1 MYKFILI
8 FLYSTSFFC
17 ICDIIILSVFVF
29 EIQFYYK
36 ETKND
41 CRRTIKGLKLISGNL
56 GVHREIS
63 TVTVV
68 DTPDGF
74 QWLKGNEVVIT
85 TTYALEKTPNS
96 FLDFISKLLSRN
108 ISALIVK
115 SDRYIKVIPENA
127 KKLCDEKALPLIY
140 CPAIYAFTDIINPTL
155 SGIISKQA
163 EQLKESSK
171 IHESFLELAIND
183 RSIHQILQTL
193 STLIQEPTA
202 YVDTVFHKVY
212 FSENVSEDS
221 LYLKGLSYEII
232 LNEYR
237 EKYQCIDVVNK
248 EQKFGYIMLLS
259 DRSDRTYP
267 DTDSNIYKTAIEYA
281 SIVIILRM
289 QIRISNRM
297 IEEKYY
303 SSFVGDL
310 MLNNVKTREEIN
322 TRAHLYG
329 WNLDGGGFVAIID
342 INNIKKYYLRNLDT
356 GTNEKLQKYTD
367 QIFDTSI
374 KYIKQAF
381 PSTIYYSQSDFI
393 AFLITG
399 KLPVSARKTLADT
412 FSQIQHSLLN
422 AVPFTISMGVGMY
435 VDDIINIHNSYQQ
448 AKQVIQTVYQ
458 IQQFNRLFFYD
469 QIGIYRLLFSISS
482 NNEAIEFCDKYVK
495 PLQQYDDQHH
505 ANLIETLQS
514 IINCGWNLKLASE
527 KLFLHYNSVK
537 YRFQKICDLLEIDL
551 RDNSRHTEIELALKI
566 YLIQKNQI

>member
-1 MYKFILI
+1 MTVEEL
-8 FLYSTSFFC
+8 LQ
-17 ICDIIILSVFVF
+17 LP
-29 EIQFYYK
+29 
-36 ETKND
+36 
-41 CRRTIKGLKLISGNL
+41 TIKGLKLISGNL

-85 TTYALEKTPNS
+85 TTYALEKTPNA

-514 IINCGWNLKLASE
+514 IINCGWNLKRASE

>member
-1 MYKFILI
+1 MTVEEL
-8 FLYSTSFFC
+8 LQ
-17 ICDIIILSVFVF
+17 LP
-29 EIQFYYK
+29 
-36 ETKND
+36 
-41 CRRTIKGLKLISGNL
+41 TIKGLKLISGNL

-85 TTYALEKTPNS
+85 TTYALEKTPNA

-329 WNLDGGGFVAIID
+329 WDLDGGGFVAIID
-342 INNIKKYYLRNLDT
+342 INNIKKYYLRDLDT

-367 QIFDTSI
+367 RIFDTSI
-374 KYIKQAF
+374 KCIKQAF

-482 NNEAIEFCDKYVK
+482 NNEAIEFCDKYIK

>member
-1 MYKFILI
+1 MTVEEL
-8 FLYSTSFFC
+8 LQ
-17 ICDIIILSVFVF
+17 LP
-29 EIQFYYK
+29 
-36 ETKND
+36 
-41 CRRTIKGLKLISGNL
+41 TIKGLKLISGNL

-85 TTYALEKTPNS
+85 TTYALEKTPNA

-140 CPAIYAFTDIINPTL
+140 CPAIYAFTDIINPAL

>member
-1 MYKFILI
+1 MTVEEL
-8 FLYSTSFFC
+8 LE
-17 ICDIIILSVFVF
+17 LP
-29 EIQFYYK
+29 
-36 ETKND
+36 
-41 CRRTIKGLKLISGNL
+41 TIKGLKLISGNL

-85 TTYALEKTPNS
+85 TTYALEKTPNA

-140 CPAIYAFTDIINPTL
+140 CPAIYAFADIINTTL

-329 WNLDGGGFVAIID
+329 WDLDGGGFVAIID
-342 INNIKKYYLRNLDT
+342 INNIKKYYLRDLDT

-367 QIFDTSI
+367 RIFDTSI
-374 KYIKQAF
+374 KCIKQAF

>member
-1 MYKFILI
+1 MTVEEL
-8 FLYSTSFFC
+8 LQ
-17 ICDIIILSVFVF
+17 LP
-29 EIQFYYK
+29 
-36 ETKND
+36 
-41 CRRTIKGLKLISGNL
+41 TIKGLKLISGNL
-56 GVHREIS
+56 GIHREIS

-85 TTYALEKTPNS
+85 TTYALEKTPNA

-140 CPAIYAFTDIINPTL
+140 CPAIYAFADIINPTL
-155 SGIISKQA
+155 YGIISKQA

-237 EKYQCIDVVNK
+237 EKYQCIDVINK

-329 WNLDGGGFVAIID
+329 WDLDGGGFVAIID
-342 INNIKKYYLRNLDT
+342 INNIKKYYLRDLDT

-367 QIFDTSI
+367 RIFDTSI
-374 KYIKQAF
+374 KCIKQAF

-422 AVPFTISMGVGMY
+422 TVPFTISMGVGMY

-482 NNEAIEFCDKYVK
+482 NNEAIEFCDKYIK

>member
-1 MYKFILI
+1 MTVEEL
-8 FLYSTSFFC
+8 LQ
-17 ICDIIILSVFVF
+17 LP
-29 EIQFYYK
+29 
-36 ETKND
+36 
-41 CRRTIKGLKLISGNL
+41 TIKGLKLISGNL

-85 TTYALEKTPNS
+85 TTYALEKTPNA

-171 IHESFLELAIND
+171 IHKSFLELAIND

>member
-1 MYKFILI
+1 MTVEEL
-8 FLYSTSFFC
+8 LE
-17 ICDIIILSVFVF
+17 LP
-29 EIQFYYK
+29 
-36 ETKND
+36 
-41 CRRTIKGLKLISGNL
+41 TIKGLKLISGNL

-85 TTYALEKTPNS
+85 TTYALEKTPNA

-140 CPAIYAFTDIINPTL
+140 CPAIYTFADIINPTL

-329 WNLDGGGFVAIID
+329 WDLDGGGFVAIID
-342 INNIKKYYLRNLDT
+342 INNIKKYYLRDLDT

-367 QIFDTSI
+367 RIFDTSI
-374 KYIKQAF
+374 KCIKQAF

>member
-1 MYKFILI
+1 MTVEEL
-8 FLYSTSFFC
+8 LQ
-17 ICDIIILSVFVF
+17 LP
-29 EIQFYYK
+29 
-36 ETKND
+36 
-41 CRRTIKGLKLISGNL
+41 TIKGLKLISGNL

-448 AKQVIQTVYQ
+448 AKQVIQTIYQ

>member
-1 MYKFILI
+1 MTVEEL
-8 FLYSTSFFC
+8 LQ
-17 ICDIIILSVFVF
+17 LP
-29 EIQFYYK
+29 
-36 ETKND
+36 
-41 CRRTIKGLKLISGNL
+41 TIKGLKLISGNL
-56 GVHREIS
+56 GIHREIS

-85 TTYALEKTPNS
+85 TTYALEKTPNA

-140 CPAIYAFTDIINPTL
+140 CLAIYAFADIINPTL

-329 WNLDGGGFVAIID
+329 WDLDGGGFVAIID
-342 INNIKKYYLRNLDT
+342 INNIKKYYLRDLDT

-367 QIFDTSI
+367 RIFDTSI

>member
-1 MYKFILI
+1 MTVEEL
-8 FLYSTSFFC
+8 LQ
-17 ICDIIILSVFVF
+17 LP
-29 EIQFYYK
+29 
-36 ETKND
+36 
-41 CRRTIKGLKLISGNL
+41 TIKGLKLISGNL

-85 TTYALEKTPNS
+85 TTYALEKTPNA

-140 CPAIYAFTDIINPTL
+140 CPSIYAFTDIINPTL
-155 SGIISKQA
+155 SEIISKQA

-329 WNLDGGGFVAIID
+329 WDLDGGGFVAIID
-342 INNIKKYYLRNLDT
+342 INNIKKYYLRDLDT

-482 NNEAIEFCDKYVK
+482 NNEAIEFCDKYIK

>member
-1 MYKFILI
+1 MTVEEL
-8 FLYSTSFFC
+8 LQ
-17 ICDIIILSVFVF
+17 LP
-29 EIQFYYK
+29 
-36 ETKND
+36 
-41 CRRTIKGLKLISGNL
+41 TIKGLKLISGNL

-85 TTYALEKTPNS
+85 TTYALEKTPNA

-566 YLIQKNQI
+566 YLIQMNITVRQSRQSGVARATCPD

>member
-1 MYKFILI
+1 MTVEEL
-8 FLYSTSFFC
+8 LQ
-17 ICDIIILSVFVF
+17 LP
-29 EIQFYYK
+29 
-36 ETKND
+36 
-41 CRRTIKGLKLISGNL
+41 TIKGLKLISGNL

-85 TTYALEKTPNS
+85 TTYALEKTPNA

-140 CPAIYAFTDIINPTL
+140 CPATYAFADIINPTL

>member
-1 MYKFILI
+1 MTVEEL
-8 FLYSTSFFC
+8 LQ
-17 ICDIIILSVFVF
+17 LP
-29 EIQFYYK
+29 
-36 ETKND
+36 
-41 CRRTIKGLKLISGNL
+41 TIKGLKLISGNL

-85 TTYALEKTPNS
+85 TTYALEKTPNA

-115 SDRYIKVIPENA
+115 SDRYINVIPENA

>member
-1 MYKFILI
+1 MTVEEL
-8 FLYSTSFFC
+8 LHLPT
-17 ICDIIILSVFVF
+17 L
-29 EIQFYYK
+29 
-36 ETKND
+36 N
-41 CRRTIKGLKLISGNL
+41 GLKLISGTL
-56 GVHREIS
+56 GIHREIS

-74 QWLKGNEVVIT
+74 QWLTGGEVVIT
-85 TTYALEKTPNS
+85 TTYALQNTPTA
-96 FLDFISKLLSRN
+96 FLDFTANLISRN

-115 SDRYIKVIPENA
+115 SDRYMKVIPENA
-127 KKLCDEKALPLIY
+127 KKLCDKEALPLIY
-140 CPAIYAFTDIINPTL
+140 CPPIYAFADIINPTL

-163 EQLKESSK
+163 EQLKESAK
-171 IHESFLELAIND
+171 IHESFLDLAVND
-183 RSIHQILQTL
+183 SSIHEILQTL

-202 YVDTVFHKVY
+202 YVDTVFHNVY
-212 FSENVSEDS
+212 FSENASQDT
-221 LYLKGLSYEII
+221 LLLKGLSYEII

-259 DRSDRTYP
+259 DQSTQRYP

-310 MLNNVKTREEIN
+310 LLNNVKTREEIN

-342 INNIKKYYLRNLDT
+342 INNIKQYYLRELEP

-367 QIFDTSI
+367 RIFDTSI

-381 PSTIYYSQSDFI
+381 PTAIYYSQSDFI

-399 KLPVSARKTLADT
+399 KLPASARKILDET
-412 FSQIQHSLLN
+412 FSQIQYSLLN
-422 AVPFTISMGVGMY
+422 RVPFTISMGVGLY
-435 VDDIINIHNSYQQ
+435 VDDIIDIHTSYQQ
-448 AKQVIQTVYQ
+448 AKQVIQTIYQ

-469 QIGIYRLLFSISS
+469 QIGIYRLLFSISANS
-482 NNEAIEFCDKYVK
+482 EAIDFCNKYIR

-505 ANLIETLQS
+505 ANLIETLQA
-514 IINCGWNLKLASE
+514 IINNGWNLKMTSE
-527 KLFLHYNSVK
+527 KMFLHYNSVK
-537 YRFQKICDLLEIDL
+537 YRFQKICDLLDIDL
-551 RDNSRHTEIELALKI
+551 RDSSRHTEIELALKI
-566 YLIQKNQI
+566 YLIQKNQM

>member
-1 MYKFILI
+1 MTVEEL
-8 FLYSTSFFC
+8 LQ
-17 ICDIIILSVFVF
+17 LP
-29 EIQFYYK
+29 
-36 ETKND
+36 
-41 CRRTIKGLKLISGNL
+41 TIKGLKLISGNL

-85 TTYALEKTPNS
+85 TTYALEKTPNA

-237 EKYQCIDVVNK
+237 EKYQCINVVNK

-329 WNLDGGGFVAIID
+329 WDLDGGGFVAIID

>member
-1 MYKFILI
+1 MTVEEL
-8 FLYSTSFFC
+8 LQ
-17 ICDIIILSVFVF
+17 LP
-29 EIQFYYK
+29 
-36 ETKND
+36 
-41 CRRTIKGLKLISGNL
+41 TIKGLKLISGNL
-56 GVHREIS
+56 GIHREIS

-85 TTYALEKTPNS
+85 TTYALEKTPNA
-96 FLDFISKLLSRN
+96 FIDFISKLLSRN

-127 KKLCDEKALPLIY
+127 KKICDEKALPLIY
-140 CPAIYAFTDIINPTL
+140 CPAIYAFSDIINPTL

-329 WNLDGGGFVAIID
+329 WDLDGGGFVAIID

>member
-1 MYKFILI
+1 MTVEEL
-8 FLYSTSFFC
+8 LQ
-17 ICDIIILSVFVF
+17 LP
-29 EIQFYYK
+29 
-36 ETKND
+36 
-41 CRRTIKGLKLISGNL
+41 TIKGLKLISGNL

-85 TTYALEKTPNS
+85 TTYALEKTPNA
-96 FLDFISKLLSRN
+96 FIDFISKLLSRN

-140 CPAIYAFTDIINPTL
+140 CPAIYAFADIINQTL

-171 IHESFLELAIND
+171 IHESFLELATND

-356 GTNEKLQKYTD
+356 GINEKLQKYTD

>member
-1 MYKFILI
+1 MTVEEL
-8 FLYSTSFFC
+8 LQ
-17 ICDIIILSVFVF
+17 LP
-29 EIQFYYK
+29 
-36 ETKND
+36 
-41 CRRTIKGLKLISGNL
+41 TIKGLKLISGNL
-56 GVHREIS
+56 GIHREIS

-85 TTYALEKTPNS
+85 TTYALEKTPNA

-140 CPAIYAFTDIINPTL
+140 CTAIYAFADIINPTL

-329 WNLDGGGFVAIID
+329 WDLDGGGFVAIID
-342 INNIKKYYLRNLDT
+342 INNIKKYYLRDLDT

-367 QIFDTSI
+367 RIFDTSI

>member
-1 MYKFILI
+1 MTVEEL
-8 FLYSTSFFC
+8 LQ
-17 ICDIIILSVFVF
+17 LP
-29 EIQFYYK
+29 
-36 ETKND
+36 
-41 CRRTIKGLKLISGNL
+41 TIKGLKLISGNL

-74 QWLKGNEVVIT
+74 QWLKGNEVVIK
-85 TTYALEKTPNS
+85 TTYALEKTPNA
-96 FLDFISKLLSRN
+96 FLDFISKLLSKN

>member
-1 MYKFILI
+1 MTVEEL
-8 FLYSTSFFC
+8 LQ
-17 ICDIIILSVFVF
+17 LP
-29 EIQFYYK
+29 
-36 ETKND
+36 
-41 CRRTIKGLKLISGNL
+41 TIKGLKLISGNL

-85 TTYALEKTPNS
+85 TTYALEKTPNA

-115 SDRYIKVIPENA
+115 SDRYINVIPENA

-342 INNIKKYYLRNLDT
+342 INTIKKYYLRNLDT

>member
-1 MYKFILI
+1 MTVEEL
-8 FLYSTSFFC
+8 LQ
-17 ICDIIILSVFVF
+17 LP
-29 EIQFYYK
+29 
-36 ETKND
+36 
-41 CRRTIKGLKLISGNL
+41 TIKGLKLISGNL

-85 TTYALEKTPNS
+85 TTYALEKTPNA

-115 SDRYIKVIPENA
+115 SDRYINVIPENA

-183 RSIHQILQTL
+183 RFIHQILQTL

>member
-1 MYKFILI
+1 MYLRYNFI
-8 FLYSTSFFC
+8 T
-17 ICDIIILSVFVF
+17 
-29 EIQFYYK
+29 
-36 ETKND
+36 
-41 CRRTIKGLKLISGNL
+41 RRLKITVEELLQLPTIKGLKLISGNL

-85 TTYALEKTPNS
+85 TTYALEKTPNA

-232 LNEYR
+232 LNEYQ
-237 EKYQCIDVVNK
+237 EKYQCINVVNK

>member
-1 MYKFILI
+1 MTVEEL
-8 FLYSTSFFC
+8 LQ
-17 ICDIIILSVFVF
+17 LP
-29 EIQFYYK
+29 
-36 ETKND
+36 
-41 CRRTIKGLKLISGNL
+41 TIKGLKLISGNL

-68 DTPDGF
+68 DTPDGS

-85 TTYALEKTPNS
+85 TTYALEKTPNA

-310 MLNNVKTREEIN
+310 MFNNVKTREEIN

-505 ANLIETLQS
+505 ENLIETLQS

-527 KLFLHYNSVK
+527 KLFLNYNSVK

>member
-1 MYKFILI
+1 MTVEEL
-8 FLYSTSFFC
+8 LQ
-17 ICDIIILSVFVF
+17 LP
-29 EIQFYYK
+29 
-36 ETKND
+36 
-41 CRRTIKGLKLISGNL
+41 TIKGLKLISGNL

-85 TTYALEKTPNS
+85 TTYALEKTPNA

-356 GTNEKLQKYTD
+356 GTNEKLQKYTN

>member
-1 MYKFILI
+1 MTVEEL
-8 FLYSTSFFC
+8 LQ
-17 ICDIIILSVFVF
+17 LP
-29 EIQFYYK
+29 
-36 ETKND
+36 
-41 CRRTIKGLKLISGNL
+41 TIKGLKLISGNL

-85 TTYALEKTPNS
+85 TTYALEKTPNA

-183 RSIHQILQTL
+183 HSIHQILQTL

-232 LNEYR
+232 LNEYQ
-237 EKYQCIDVVNK
+237 EKYQCINVVNK

>member
-1 MYKFILI
+1 MTVEEL
-8 FLYSTSFFC
+8 LQ
-17 ICDIIILSVFVF
+17 LP
-29 EIQFYYK
+29 
-36 ETKND
+36 
-41 CRRTIKGLKLISGNL
+41 TIKGLKLISGNL

-85 TTYALEKTPNS
+85 TTYALEKTPNA

-140 CPAIYAFTDIINPTL
+140 CPATYAFADIINPTL

-303 SSFVGDL
+303 SSFVCDL
-310 MLNNVKTREEIN
+310 MLNNIKTREEIN

-329 WNLDGGGFVAIID
+329 WDLDGGGFVAIID
-342 INNIKKYYLRNLDT
+342 INNIKKYYLRDLDT

-367 QIFDTSI
+367 RIFDTSI
-374 KYIKQAF
+374 KCIKQAF

-412 FSQIQHSLLN
+412 FSQIQHSLLS

>member
-1 MYKFILI
+1 MTVEEL
-8 FLYSTSFFC
+8 LQ
-17 ICDIIILSVFVF
+17 LP
-29 EIQFYYK
+29 
-36 ETKND
+36 
-41 CRRTIKGLKLISGNL
+41 TIKGLKLISGNL

-85 TTYALEKTPNS
+85 TTYALEKTPNA

-232 LNEYR
+232 LNEYQ
-237 EKYQCIDVVNK
+237 EKYQCINVVNK

-342 INNIKKYYLRNLDT
+342 INNIKKYYLRDLDT

-367 QIFDTSI
+367 RIFDTSI

>member
-1 MYKFILI
+1 MTVEEL
-8 FLYSTSFFC
+8 LQ
-17 ICDIIILSVFVF
+17 LP
-29 EIQFYYK
+29 
-36 ETKND
+36 
-41 CRRTIKGLKLISGNL
+41 TIKGLKLISGNL
-56 GVHREIS
+56 GIHREIS

-85 TTYALEKTPNS
+85 TTYALEKTPNA

-140 CPAIYAFTDIINPTL
+140 CPAIYAFSDIINPTL

-329 WNLDGGGFVAIID
+329 WDLDGGGFVAIID
-342 INNIKKYYLRNLDT
+342 INNIKKYYLRDLDT

-367 QIFDTSI
+367 RIFDTSI
-374 KYIKQAF
+374 KCIKQAF

>member
-1 MYKFILI
+1 MTVEEL
-8 FLYSTSFFC
+8 LQ
-17 ICDIIILSVFVF
+17 LP
-29 EIQFYYK
+29 
-36 ETKND
+36 
-41 CRRTIKGLKLISGNL
+41 TIKGLKLISGNL

-127 KKLCDEKALPLIY
+127 KKLCDENALPLIY
-140 CPAIYAFTDIINPTL
+140 CPAIHAFADIINPTL

-259 DRSDRTYP
+259 DRSDQTYP

>member
-1 MYKFILI
+1 MTVEEL
-8 FLYSTSFFC
+8 LQ
-17 ICDIIILSVFVF
+17 LP
-29 EIQFYYK
+29 
-36 ETKND
+36 
-41 CRRTIKGLKLISGNL
+41 TIKGLKLISGNL

-85 TTYALEKTPNS
+85 TTYALEKTPNA

-127 KKLCDEKALPLIY
+127 KKLCDKKALPLIY
-140 CPAIYAFTDIINPTL
+140 YPAIYAFADIINPTL

-248 EQKFGYIMLLS
+248 EQKFGYIVLLS

-329 WNLDGGGFVAIID
+329 WDLDGGGFVAIID
-342 INNIKKYYLRNLDT
+342 INNIKKYYLRDLDT

-367 QIFDTSI
+367 RIFDTSI
-374 KYIKQAF
+374 KCIKQAF

-412 FSQIQHSLLN
+412 FSQIQHRLLN

>member
-1 MYKFILI
+1 MTVEEL
-8 FLYSTSFFC
+8 LQ
-17 ICDIIILSVFVF
+17 LP
-29 EIQFYYK
+29 
-36 ETKND
+36 
-41 CRRTIKGLKLISGNL
+41 TIKGLKLISGNL

-85 TTYALEKTPNS
+85 TTYALEKTPNA
-96 FLDFISKLLSRN
+96 FIDFISKLLSRN

-140 CPAIYAFTDIINPTL
+140 CPAIYAFSDIINPTL

-171 IHESFLELAIND
+171 IHESFLELATND

-237 EKYQCIDVVNK
+237 EKYQCIDVVKK

-329 WNLDGGGFVAIID
+329 WDLDGGGFVAIID
-342 INNIKKYYLRNLDT
+342 INNIKKYYLRDLDT

-367 QIFDTSI
+367 RIFDTSI

>member
-1 MYKFILI
+1 MTVEEL
-8 FLYSTSFFC
+8 LQ
-17 ICDIIILSVFVF
+17 LP
-29 EIQFYYK
+29 
-36 ETKND
+36 
-41 CRRTIKGLKLISGNL
+41 TIKGLKLISGNL

-85 TTYALEKTPNS
+85 TTYALEKTPNA

-495 PLQQYDDQHH
+495 PLQKYDDQHH

>member
-1 MYKFILI
+1 MTVEEL
-8 FLYSTSFFC
+8 LQ
-17 ICDIIILSVFVF
+17 LP
-29 EIQFYYK
+29 
-36 ETKND
+36 
-41 CRRTIKGLKLISGNL
+41 TIKGLKLISGNL

-85 TTYALEKTPNS
+85 TTYALEKTPNA

-193 STLIQEPTA
+193 STLIQEPTD

-448 AKQVIQTVYQ
+448 AKQVIQTFYQ

>member
-1 MYKFILI
+1 MTVEEL
-8 FLYSTSFFC
+8 LQ
-17 ICDIIILSVFVF
+17 LP
-29 EIQFYYK
+29 
-36 ETKND
+36 
-41 CRRTIKGLKLISGNL
+41 TIKGLKLISGNL

-85 TTYALEKTPNS
+85 TTYALEKTPNA

-399 KLPVSARKTLADT
+399 KLPVSVRKTLADT

>member
-1 MYKFILI
+1 MTVEEL
-8 FLYSTSFFC
+8 LQ
-17 ICDIIILSVFVF
+17 LP
-29 EIQFYYK
+29 
-36 ETKND
+36 
-41 CRRTIKGLKLISGNL
+41 TIKGLKLISGNL

-85 TTYALEKTPNS
+85 TTYALEKTPNA

-115 SDRYIKVIPENA
+115 SDRYINVIPENA

-155 SGIISKQA
+155 SRIISKQA

-469 QIGIYRLLFSISS
+469 RIGIYRLLFSISS

>member
-1 MYKFILI
+1 MTVEEL
-8 FLYSTSFFC
+8 LQ
-17 ICDIIILSVFVF
+17 LP
-29 EIQFYYK
+29 
-36 ETKND
+36 
-41 CRRTIKGLKLISGNL
+41 TIKGLKLISGNL

-85 TTYALEKTPNS
+85 TTYALEKTPNA

-115 SDRYIKVIPENA
+115 SDRYIKVIPDNA

-163 EQLKESSK
+163 AQLKESSK

-232 LNEYR
+232 LNEYQ
-237 EKYQCIDVVNK
+237 EKYQCINVVNK

>member
-1 MYKFILI
+1 MTVEEL
-8 FLYSTSFFC
+8 LQ
-17 ICDIIILSVFVF
+17 LP
-29 EIQFYYK
+29 
-36 ETKND
+36 
-41 CRRTIKGLKLISGNL
+41 TIKGLKLISGNL
-56 GVHREIS
+56 GIHREIS

-85 TTYALEKTPNS
+85 TTYALEKTPNA

-155 SGIISKQA
+155 FGIISKQA

-232 LNEYR
+232 LNEYQ
-237 EKYQCIDVVNK
+237 EKYQCINVVNK

>member
-1 MYKFILI
+1 MTVEEL
-8 FLYSTSFFC
+8 LE
-17 ICDIIILSVFVF
+17 LP
-29 EIQFYYK
+29 
-36 ETKND
+36 
-41 CRRTIKGLKLISGNL
+41 TIKGLKLISGNL

-85 TTYALEKTPNS
+85 TTYALEKTPNA
-96 FLDFISKLLSRN
+96 FLDFISKLLSKN